1 MCSSSNNIYK
11 YICIRIILSFNI
23 DGLSAAGLRVILQ
36 PTNKDGRPDGFLR
49 VLWGTKDPTNKIW
62 MNSEVL
68 YTYNKEHQVW
78 LYCTCVACIYCC
90 DNNNVLV

>member
-1 MCSSSNNIYK
+1 MYLISISIY
-11 YICIRIILSFNI
+11 LWSFNV

-36 PTNKDGRPDGFLR
+36 PTNKDGRPDGFFR
-49 VLWGTKDPTNKIW
+49 VLWGTKDPTNKVW

-78 LYCTCVACIYCC
+78 LLIK
-90 DNNNVLV
+90 L

>member
-1 MCSSSNNIYK
+1 MYVF
-11 YICIRIILSFNI
+11 SFNV

-36 PTNKDGRPDGFLR
+36 PTNKDGRPDGFFR

-68 YTYNKEHQVW
+68 YTYNKEHQVI
-78 LYCTCVACIYCC
+78 LLIIYIYIISCGFIFTNLLLRCV
-90 DNNNVLV
+90 